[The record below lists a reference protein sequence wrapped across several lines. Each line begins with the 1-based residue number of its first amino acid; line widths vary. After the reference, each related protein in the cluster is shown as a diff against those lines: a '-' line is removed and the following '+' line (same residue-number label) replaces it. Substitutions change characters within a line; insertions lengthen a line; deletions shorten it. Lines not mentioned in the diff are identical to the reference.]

1 MTQQVLKSPKV
12 EFAPLSE
19 FRLAAQE
26 IVGLRS
32 SARMQWVEFLLRPGH
47 SSASLRSALTVQD
60 YIRAAYKRH
69 GNEFDHRVI
78 ESAFREARYLPE
90 SARFSVNV
98 LPSSLHRPD
107 LLRVIRRASG
117 ESGVATDRLILEVIE
132 YGGALAIESCF
143 DTVSA
148 LRTAG
153 VSFAL
158 DDYGQGFS
166 NLGLVSAGM
175 VDFIK
180 LDRSIV
186 QGGQHSPHRDA
197 VISGLQ
203 AFADSTGVSLVAE
216 GIETE
221 QQVRRMEQHGIPWV
235 QGFLYS
241 RPTFLERGTEH
252 AAS

>member
-1 MTQQVLKSPKV
+1 MAQQVLKSPNV
-12 EFAPLSE
+12 EFAPLPE

-32 SARMQWVEFLLRPGH
+32 SARMQWVEFLLRPVA
-47 SSASLRSALTVQD
+47 SSGKVHPTLAVQD
-60 YIRAAYKRH
+60 YIRDAYRRH
-69 GNEFDHRVI
+69 SNEFDHRVI
-78 ESAFREARYLPE
+78 ETAFLEARHLPE
-90 SARFSVNV
+90 CARFSVNV

-117 ESGVATDRLILEVIE
+117 ESGVAPDRLILEVIE
-132 YGGALAIESCF
+132 YGGALAIESCY

-186 QGGQHSPHRDA
+186 QGGKHSPHRES
-197 VISGLQ
+197 VIAGLQ
-203 AFADSTGVSLVAE
+203 AFAESTGLSLVAE

-221 QQVRRMEQHGIPWV
+221 EQVRRMEQHGIPWI

-241 RPTFLERGTEH
+241 RPSFLERGIHNATC
-252 AAS
+252 